1 MSRDDLLQFNV
12 ILVPFKKNYFWLIS
26 TQIFFWELSMD
37 VMIPFEWNQWVLSSP
52 EIAFS
57 SIIES
62 PFMEP
67 FLCMNITTIPLNIN
81 TNIRISSR
89 FFLSIKKLYLANQSS
104 FQNLNLNIVHIHSN
118 HQSFNRNTS
127 KAPAL
132 SDAQGT
138 STPAYFFNP
147 DRYAPDC
154 VPRVLSG
161 TSWFLR
167 LWCCSRWFQIYTF

>member
-12 ILVPFKKNYFWLIS
+12 ILVPSKIIFDWY
-26 TQIFFWELSMD
+26 QHRFFWELSMD

-89 FFLSIKKLYLANQSS
+89 FFYPLKVVPRKSVQFPKSKFKYRTYS
-104 FQNLNLNIVHIHSN
+104 FQPSKLQPEYLEST
-118 HQSFNRNTS
+118 SFIR
-127 KAPAL
+127 
-132 SDAQGT
+132 
-138 STPAYFFNP
+138 
-147 DRYAPDC
+147 
-154 VPRVLSG
+154 
-161 TSWFLR
+161 
-167 LWCCSRWFQIYTF
+167 CSRHFYSSVFFQSRQIRSWLRS